1 MNNWKRINPFIN
13 KNRLLNKFYIIQ
25 IIDIFFFF
33 FFFSHGYIWLILK
46 IQNKNK
52 I

>member
-33 FFFSHGYIWLILK
+33 FFFHGYILFIFK

>member
-13 KNRLLNKFYIIQ
+13 KNRLLKKFYIIK
-25 IIDIFFFF
+25 IIEIFFF

>member
-33 FFFSHGYIWLILK
+33 FFFLGYIWLIFK
-46 IQNKNK
+46 IKNK
-52 I
+52 KKK